1 MSVVQSRDNRTFEAY
16 TDLSAEQFKFV
27 EAGEVNPAGEII
39 IQVTQTDGGAGV
51 LGVLNSGAPS
61 FGACTVTVTGRT
73 MVQASGNIGA
83 GAPVTSDAS
92 GLARKGDQVGDTVL
106 GTCVKACSTGGY
118 AEIEL
123 FLGGNVVEV

>member
-16 TDLSAEQFKFV
+16 TDLSAQQFKFV
-27 EAGEVNPAGEII
+27 EVGEVNPAGEVI
-39 IQVTQTDGGAGV
+39 IQVNVTDGGGTV
-51 LGVLNSGAPS
+51 VGVLNSGAPQY
-61 FGACTVTVTGRT
+61 GACTVTVTGRT
-73 MVQASGNIGA
+73 MVQASENIGA

-106 GTCVKACSTGGY
+106 GRCVKSCSTGGY

-123 FLGGNVVEV
+123 FLGGNVVEA